1 MNGNGSSGLSRMEYS
16 KLRIAS
22 SKFPVELNVSQFG
35 RLKTPNGNVET
46 PGKSTKARH
55 WWAFPALPQWP
66 SRTPDCVAGDAVL
79 IAPVSNGIPCKQG
92 ILQGIPRN
100 SAWKRRHLCKKC
112 LSCSDFPRVSLLKL
126 SGKFFLE
133 NRDLGAVNREI
144 ELAFSRDM
152 QTARSGRCGWA
163 EDAACQARDAAVA
176 LRSPF
181 DSSSLAIRRASDL
194 RLRFTRALF
203 RPRCCRASPGNTDT
217 PHALPRSGAAPS
229 RARRRAG

>member
-92 ILQGIPRN
+92 ILQGIPREF
-100 SAWKRRHLCKKC
+100 SLEETSPVQEMPELQRLP
-112 LSCSDFPRVSLLKL
+112 SCFPA
-126 SGKFFLE
+126 E
-133 NRDLGAVNREI
+133 IIREI
-144 ELAFSRDM
+144 FSRE
-152 QTARSGRCGWA
+152 QGSWRGK
-163 EDAACQARDAAVA
+163 Q
-176 LRSPF
+176 
-181 DSSSLAIRRASDL
+181 
-194 RLRFTRALF
+194 
-203 RPRCCRASPGNTDT
+203 GN
-217 PHALPRSGAAPS
+217 
-229 RARRRAG
+229 